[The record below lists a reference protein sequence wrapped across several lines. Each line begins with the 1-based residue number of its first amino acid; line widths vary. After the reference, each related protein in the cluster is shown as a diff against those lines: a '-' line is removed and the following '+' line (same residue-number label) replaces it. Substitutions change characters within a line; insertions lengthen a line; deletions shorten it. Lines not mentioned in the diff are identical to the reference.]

1 MSEASDEPLNLV
13 VFSDDW
19 GRHPS
24 SCQHLVRHLMRR
36 GAVREVVWVNTIGT
50 RRVRLSWG
58 DAKRAA
64 GKVGGVARTLPPI
77 TWFWPAEEVL
87 REAGG
92 QQAEREARPRVVSP
106 MMWPG
111 FRAGWQRRFNA
122 GRMVNAVRRAID
134 PGKRWVGLTTLPV
147 TADVVEPLR
156 DLPGGGVERWVYY
169 GVDDFSVWP
178 GLDGD
183 VMDAMERKLVGEVDA
198 I

>member
-24 SCQHLVRHLMRR
+24 SCQHLVRHLVRR
-36 GAVREVVWVNTIGT
+36 GVAREVVWVNTIGT

-64 GKVGGVARTLPPI
+64 GKVFGK
-77 TWFWPAEEVL
+77 AEGRRRKGEGLSDEVS
-87 REAGG
+87 
-92 QQAEREARPRVVSP
+92 PRVVSP

-111 FRAGWQRRFNA
+111 FRAGWQRRLNA
-122 GRMVNAVRRAID
+122 KRMVTAVRRAID

-147 TADVVEPLR
+147 TADVVKPLR